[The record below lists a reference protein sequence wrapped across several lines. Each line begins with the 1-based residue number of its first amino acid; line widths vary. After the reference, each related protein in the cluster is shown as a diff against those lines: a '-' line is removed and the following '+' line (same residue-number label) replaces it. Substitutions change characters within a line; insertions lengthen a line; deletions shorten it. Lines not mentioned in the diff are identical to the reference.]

1 MLKGF
6 RKTISTKKLRC
17 ICSFHEEKR
26 WIIHNSIWNNMI
38 LYLAVLPYLA
48 REKINNYKKKSSN
61 VNVTRFV
68 NKTDRGEQSDCGGLE
83 YWIQRL
89 EYISVV

>member
-1 MLKGF
+1 
-6 RKTISTKKLRC
+6 
-17 ICSFHEEKR
+17 
-26 WIIHNSIWNNMI
+26 MI
-38 LYLAVLPYLA
+38 LHLVVFPDLA

-68 NKTDRGEQSDCGGLE
+68 NKTDRGGQSDCGRLE

-89 EYISVV
+89 EYISIVK